1 MSIAHTRILL
11 IEDHADYRNS
21 IVKTL
26 SKHPHYETVEAFST
40 MEDALEAIAGGLH
53 ADIILADLGLPGMDG
68 IKGIPLLRAALPDA
82 KVLVL
87 TAMTSRE
94 KVYAAIEAGAQGYL
108 VKSASA
114 ARLLAT
120 LDEVAEGGTPLDP
133 KIAGMIL
140 STFKQLSPIPEPE
153 RLTPRE
159 REILQLVARGFTK
172 KAVAAELD
180 ISVHSVTEYLRR
192 IFDKLH
198 VRSLPA
204 AIGAAIRS
212 GLLDLSQG
220 EKE

>member
-1 MSIAHTRILL
+1 MKNPHVRILL
-11 IEDHADYRNS
+11 IEDHAVYRNS
-21 IVKTL
+21 IIKTL
-26 SKHPHYETVEAFST
+26 SKHPYYETVDSFST
-40 MEDALEAIAGGLH
+40 MEDALESIACGLR
-53 ADIILADLGLPGMDG
+53 ADIVLVDLGLPGMDG

-87 TAMTSRE
+87 TAMTTRE

-108 VKSASA
+108 VKSATT

-120 LDEVAEGGTPLDP
+120 LDEVADGGTPLDP

-140 STFKQLSPIPEPE
+140 STFKQLNPIPEPE
-153 RLTPRE
+153 SLAPRE

-172 KAVAAELD
+172 KAVADELG
-180 ISVHSVTEYLRR
+180 ISVHSVTEYIRR

-204 AIGAAIRS
+204 AIGAAIRR
-212 GLLDLSQG
+212 GLLDLS
-220 EKE
+220 